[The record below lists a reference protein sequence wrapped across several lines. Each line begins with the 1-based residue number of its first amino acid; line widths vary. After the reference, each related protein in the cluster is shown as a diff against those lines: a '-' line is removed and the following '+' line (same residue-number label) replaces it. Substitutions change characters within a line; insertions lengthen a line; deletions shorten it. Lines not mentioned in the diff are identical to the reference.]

1 MSQNQ
6 PPSPESKIQSPE
18 LRRLAEE
25 HSTEVASV
33 IIELELPARKV
44 EVERVLR
51 RGVEMALPRRV
62 TSPTAAEGGEA
73 EKREA
78 EAKSFLRQV
87 LGVSPRWLGAARSF
101 VADVTGPPPEPLPAI
116 ALAALTHRY
125 PTACSSNSSA

>member
-18 LRRLAEE
+18 LRRLADAQ
-25 HSTEVASV
+25 SPEVASV

-62 TSPTAAEGGEA
+62 TPPTAAEGVEA

-78 EAKSFLRQV
+78 EAKSFLHQV
-87 LGVSPRWLGAARSF
+87 LGVSPRWLGTARSF
-101 VADVTGPPPEPLPAI
+101 VADVTGPQLRTIASSPLTKAI
-116 ALAALTHRY
+116 HPNRSLR
-125 PTACSSNSSA
+125 